1 MTTNKTGRITGTEME
16 EAISRFERD
25 CRSDGVGETVRS
37 FIREPL
43 FIWMDALAQAS
54 DESVSHSEGEFH
66 AECGLDRNMIMRTT
80 VGINR
85 MLSIRDVFL
94 ISAIVDER
102 YADRDFLMS
111 FAERPKLSRN
121 AQRLEQL
128 LSDSFRDPLARPD
141 MKRCD
146 QAINMLF
153 DIIDMIPKTYRAQPF
168 AVISYIMWWM
178 GQEGAMASA
187 ISALAIDDQCCW
199 RRLYARRLND
209 VLVLPGRRKHKAT
222 RRKVA

>member
-111 FAERPKLSRN
+111 FAE
-121 AQRLEQL
+121 
-128 LSDSFRDPLARPD
+128 DPSCLVMRSVWNS
-141 MKRCD
+141 C
-146 QAINMLF
+146 
-153 DIIDMIPKTYRAQPF
+153 
-168 AVISYIMWWM
+168 
-178 GQEGAMASA
+178 SA
-187 ISALAIDDQCCW
+187 IHSVI
-199 RRLYARRLND
+199 
-209 VLVLPGRRKHKAT
+209 P
-222 RRKVA
+222 

>member
-94 ISAIVDER
+94 ITRYETLRSGDQHAVRHYRYDSEDISGAAVRRDQLHHVVD
-102 YADRDFLMS
+102 
-111 FAERPKLSRN
+111 
-121 AQRLEQL
+121 
-128 LSDSFRDPLARPD
+128 
-141 MKRCD
+141 
-146 QAINMLF
+146 
-153 DIIDMIPKTYRAQPF
+153 
-168 AVISYIMWWM
+168 
-178 GQEGAMASA
+178 G
-187 ISALAIDDQCCW
+187 
-199 RRLYARRLND
+199 
-209 VLVLPGRRKHKAT
+209 PGRSHGISHQRA
-222 RRKVA
+222 RDR

>member
-66 AECGLDRNMIMRTT
+66 AECGRNMIMRTT

-153 DIIDMIPKTYRAQPF
+153 DIIDMIPKTYR
-168 AVISYIMWWM
+168 M

-187 ISALAIDDQCCW
+187 ISALAIDDQCSLAAIVCSAVE
-199 RRLYARRLND
+199 RRIGPAW
-209 VLVLPGRRKHKAT
+209 T
-222 RRKVA
+222 SET

>member
-54 DESVSHSEGEFH
+54 DESVSHSEGKFH

-111 FAERPKLSRN
+111 FAEKT
-121 AQRLEQL
+121 
-128 LSDSFRDPLARPD
+128 
-141 MKRCD
+141 
-146 QAINMLF
+146 QA
-153 DIIDMIPKTYRAQPF
+153 
-168 AVISYIMWWM
+168 VS
-178 GQEGAMASA
+178 
-187 ISALAIDDQCCW
+187 
-199 RRLYARRLND
+199 
-209 VLVLPGRRKHKAT
+209 
-222 RRKVA
+222 

>member
-80 VGINR
+80 VG
-85 MLSIRDVFL
+85 SIGCCPFVTYF
-94 ISAIVDER
+94 
-102 YADRDFLMS
+102 S
-111 FAERPKLSRN
+111 FPPSL
-121 AQRLEQL
+121 
-128 LSDSFRDPLARPD
+128 
-141 MKRCD
+141 
-146 QAINMLF
+146 
-153 DIIDMIPKTYRAQPF
+153 T
-168 AVISYIMWWM
+168 
-178 GQEGAMASA
+178 
-187 ISALAIDDQCCW
+187 
-199 RRLYARRLND
+199 ND
-209 VLVLPGRRKHKAT
+209 TPT
-222 RRKVA
+222 ETFS

>member
-66 AECGLDRNMIMRTT
+66 Q
-80 VGINR
+80 V
-85 MLSIRDVFL
+85 MLMKMVFL
-94 ISAIVDER
+94 QLTMMLPI
-102 YADRDFLMS
+102 YRDFLMS

-178 GQEGAMASA
+178 GREGAMASA
-187 ISALAIDDQCCW
+187 ISALAIDDQCSLDCM
-199 RRLYARRLND
+199 L
-209 VLVLPGRRKHKAT
+209 GG
-222 RRKVA
+222 

>member
-80 VGINR
+80 VGINQ
-85 MLSIRDVFL
+85 MLSIRDAFL

-187 ISALAIDDQCCW
+187 ISALAIDDQCSLAAIVCSAVE
-199 RRLYARRLND
+199 RRIGPAW
-209 VLVLPGRRKHKAT
+209 T
-222 RRKVA
+222 SET